1 MKKEDDYIDLEKEA
15 PQLYAISKENTL
27 KVPEG
32 YFNALNSQI
41 LSQIAL
47 TDIKKE
53 AIFEVPENYF
63 NQLERQILSQIKID
77 QLIKKDDGFKVSENY
92 FEESQQTI
100 KSSTTA
106 LKKSGKIINLNL
118 IRYAAAA
125 CILLMTS
132 VGIYVNIDR
141 QQNVSYQ
148 LSKLPNEAIEN
159 YLLIHT
165 DVNDLSI
172 IIDNL
177 DNKPIFPLTKDQLT
191 NDQIKDYLQYTP

>member
-1 MKKEDDYIDLEKEA
+1 MKEEDDYIDWEKEA
-15 PQLYAISKENTL
+15 PHLFAISNENAF

-32 YFNALNSQI
+32 YFNGLNSQI
-41 LSQIAL
+41 LSQITLA
-47 TDIKKE
+47 DIKKE
-53 AIFEVPENYF
+53 PIFEVPENYF
-63 NQLERQILSQIKID
+63 NQLESQILSQIKID
-77 QLIKKDDGFKVSENY
+77 QFINKNDGFKVSENY

-100 KSSTTA
+100 KSSTLS
-106 LKKSGKIINLNL
+106 LKKSGKIIHLNF

-125 CILLMTS
+125 CVLLMTS
-132 VGIYVNIDR
+132 VGIYVNINR

-148 LSKLPNEAIEN
+148 LSKLPDEAIEN

-177 DNKPIFPLTKDQLT
+177 GNKSIFPLNQDQLT
-191 NDQIKDYLQYTP
+191 NDQIKNYLEYTP